1 MTKLTILEI
10 GVTTPKIH
18 MIKVHKKFR
27 KSEVK
32 VFFTGEAKTT
42 GNQGGGEREV
52 RNDTLKKQRTVGIL
66 KRRSDNKYND
76 KGVHTIVQINPGTNA
91 RTSIFRNHL
100 TKNNDRPQSIHSDL
114 VKKGDY

>member
-1 MTKLTILEI
+1 MLDSNQITPKDIIPLSTPLLNVQKSPMTKLTILEI

-52 RNDTLKKQRTVGIL
+52 RNDTLKKQRTVGLL
-66 KRRSDNKYND
+66 K
-76 KGVHTIVQINPGTNA
+76 
-91 RTSIFRNHL
+91 
-100 TKNNDRPQSIHSDL
+100 
-114 VKKGDY
+114 